1 MNLNTRE
8 TTRSIGVEV
17 DRPRMRRTT
26 IAALAG
32 VTAVILAGSLP
43 GCGSTVVD
51 KLQAAQRGDPEGMRE
66 AITEIGQKLY
76 AMERDGIPYDEGA
89 LSAVEFLKE
98 LADQN
103 VASLNRAQALSALG
117 RLKRPEVGQLYVRS
131 LTDSFWLVRF
141 EAAKAIYRNPRPDT
155 AQPLIKQLKT
165 ERFVEVRIELVRA
178 LIAVGTEDSL
188 KIMLEILLDRTFRY
202 SAMKLK
208 AYDGVVQMSGENY
221 ALRDIESWEKF
232 YAKRFPLAE
241 SIEPISP
248 ATPLDRSGDAR
259 TLDSALPDE

>member
-1 MNLNTRE
+1 MKLNTRE

-32 VTAVILAGSLP
+32 VTAVILAGSLT

-89 LSAVEFLKE
+89 LRAVEYLKE
-98 LADQN
+98 LVDQK
-103 VASLNRAQALSALG
+103 VAPLNRAQALSALG

-155 AQPLIKQLKT
+155 AQSLIKQLNT

-178 LIAVGTEDSL
+178 LIAVGTKDSL

-208 AYDGVVQMSGENY
+208 AYDGVVQMSGKNY
-221 ALRDIESWEKF
+221 ALRDTESWKKF
-232 YAKRFPLAE
+232 YAELFPLPA

-248 ATPLDRSGDAR
+248 ATPLDPSGDAR
-259 TLDSALPDE
+259 TLDSASPEE

>member
-1 MNLNTRE
+1 M
-8 TTRSIGVEV
+8 TT
-17 DRPRMRRTT
+17 
-26 IAALAG
+26 LLG
-32 VTAVILAGSLP
+32 VTTVILAGVLAS
-43 GCGSTVVD
+43 CSSTVVD
-51 KLQAAQRGDPEGMRE
+51 KLEAAKRGDPEDMRE
-66 AITEIGQKLY
+66 AITEIGQKLH
-76 AMERDGIPYDEGA
+76 AMEQSGIPYDEGA
-89 LSAVEFLKE
+89 LSAVEYLKE
-98 LADQN
+98 IVGQRVDP
-103 VASLNRAQALSALG
+103 LNRAQALSALG

-141 EAAKAIYRNPRPDT
+141 EAVKAIYRNPRPDT
-155 AQPLIKQLKT
+155 ARPLIKQLKT

-188 KIMLEILLDRTFRY
+188 KTMLEILLDRTFRY

-259 TLDSALPDE
+259 TLNSALPDE